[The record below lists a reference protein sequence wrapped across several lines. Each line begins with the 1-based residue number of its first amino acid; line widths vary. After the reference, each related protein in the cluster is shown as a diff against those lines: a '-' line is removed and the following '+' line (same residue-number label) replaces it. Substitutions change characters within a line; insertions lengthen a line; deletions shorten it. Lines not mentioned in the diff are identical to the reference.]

1 MKLSFL
7 PTQPPAQTYSKYS
20 SKSLDRLQDIASNLP
35 KLLLTGR
42 VQSTIDSLSINDL
55 SVNELF
61 IEKRIKILN

>member
-7 PTQPPAQTYSKYS
+7 PSLPPAQTYLKCS

-42 VQSTIDSLSINDL
+42 VQSTIESLSINDL

-61 IEKRIKILN
+61 IENRI